1 MDSVLFHV
9 DAIGLAVLLSAG
21 VIAAISLASNLLGRR
36 ARWFAPLATGVSLLG
51 WFVGLKILVA
61 RTSAWIPPSVI
72 AALLVL
78 AYAILVLAI
87 LRAVLYIYGDLII
100 VKVRGGSFPAALK
113 NAVTVIV
120 LVASVLLLMRGIMN
134 INISSV
140 IAATTVLTAT
150 LGLALQSTL
159 ANMLAGLTIHVEKPL
174 RQGDWVAI
182 GPHEGRVLDVLHSS
196 TKLLTVDGNEL
207 YVPNSRVLAEAVVNY
222 SRPHPATVRVVRF
235 GVGYETPPN
244 RVRDVSLGT
253 IADIPSILRAPAP
266 MVRIFK
272 YDDSSIVYEIRYAI
286 GDFSQ
291 HIEIDA
297 ELTNLLWYRFN
308 RLGIPNSFPI
318 REVTLREVTDQTIL
332 EQERA
337 RTDGLLS
344 LMRNVD
350 ILAPLS
356 TAELEQ
362 LVARAGVETFAAG
375 EMPIRQGDAG
385 DSFYIIKGGTV
396 DVVVESTPGQSAV
409 VATLGPGQFFGEMS
423 LLTGAP
429 RTSNIHVRAD
439 AEFIVIDKESFGRV
453 LVQNPSIA
461 QTLSQILAE
470 RQLGLDAELQ
480 RLGSQAR
487 DERRAN
493 LAKQVLL
500 KIRVF
505 FGLKPEV

>member
-1 MDSVLFHV
+1 MDSILFHV
-9 DAIGLAVLLSAG
+9 DAIGLAVLLSAAI
-21 VIAAISLASNLLGRR
+21 IAAISLASNLLSRR
-36 ARWFAPLATGVSLLG
+36 ARWFAPLATSISLFG
-51 WFVGLKILVA
+51 WFVGLKVLVA
-61 RTSAWIPPSVI
+61 RISAHLPPSVN
-72 AALLVL
+72 ATLLVL
-78 AYAILVLAI
+78 AYAVLTLAI
-87 LRAVLYIYGDLII
+87 LRIVLFVYGDLII
-100 VKVRGGSFPAALK
+100 VRVRRGSFPAALK
-113 NAVTVIV
+113 NAITV
-120 LVASVLLLMRGIMN
+120 LVVIASVLLLLRGIMN

-150 LGLALQSTL
+150 LGLALQNTL
-159 ANMLAGLTIHVEKPL
+159 ANMLAGLTIHLEKPL

-182 GPHEGRVLDVLHSS
+182 GPHEGRVLDVLHGS
-196 TKLLTVDGNEL
+196 TKLLTIDGNEL
-207 YVPNSRVLAEAVVNY
+207 YIPNSKVLAEPVVNY
-222 SRPHPATVRVVRF
+222 SRPHPATIRVLRF
-235 GVGYETPPN
+235 GVGYDVPPN
-244 RVRDVSLGT
+244 RVRDVSVGT
-253 IADIPSILRAPAP
+253 IADIPSILRTPAP

-286 GDFSQ
+286 GDYSQ

-297 ELTNLLWYRFN
+297 QLTNLLWYRFN

-318 REVTLREVTDQTIL
+318 REVTLREVTDQTVR

-337 RTDGLLS
+337 RTDSLLT
-344 LMRNVD
+344 LMRSVD

-356 TAELEQ
+356 REELGQ
-362 LVARAGVETFAAG
+362 LVGSAGTETFAAG
-375 EMPIRQGDAG
+375 ETPIRQGDAG
-385 DSFYIIKGGTV
+385 DSFYIIKDGTV

-409 VATLGPGQFFGEMS
+409 VATLRPGQFFGEMS

-429 RTSNIHVRAD
+429 RTSNIHVRTD
-439 AEFIVIDKESFGRV
+439 AEFLVIDKESFGRI

-480 RLGSQAR
+480 RLGGQAR

-500 KIRVF
+500 KIRTF
-505 FGLKPEV
+505 FGLTAAT

>member
-1 MDSVLFHV
+1 
-9 DAIGLAVLLSAG
+9 
-21 VIAAISLASNLLGRR
+21 
-36 ARWFAPLATGVSLLG
+36 
-51 WFVGLKILVA
+51 
-61 RTSAWIPPSVI
+61 
-72 AALLVL
+72 
-78 AYAILVLAI
+78 
-87 LRAVLYIYGDLII
+87 
-100 VKVRGGSFPAALK
+100 
-113 NAVTVIV
+113 
-120 LVASVLLLMRGIMN
+120 
-134 INISSV
+134 
-140 IAATTVLTAT
+140 
-150 LGLALQSTL
+150 
-159 ANMLAGLTIHVEKPL
+159 
-174 RQGDWVAI
+174 
-182 GPHEGRVLDVLHSS
+182 
-196 TKLLTVDGNEL
+196 VDGNEL

-318 REVTLREVTDQTIL
+318 REVTLREVTDQTIR

-375 EMPIRQGDAG
+375 EKPIRQGDAG

-429 RTSNIHVRAD
+429 RTSSIHVRAD

-500 KIRVF
+500 KIRTF